1 MENITKEKSVPLLI
15 FSGPSGVGKGTL
27 LKRFMSEFAENC
39 KMSVS
44 WTTRDPRHGEKEG
57 KEYYFKKMEEFEE
70 VIFIFNKNCKN

>member
-1 MENITKEKSVPLLI
+1 
-15 FSGPSGVGKGTL
+15 
-27 LKRFMSEFAENC
+27 MSEFAENC

-44 WTTRDPRHGEKEG
+44 WTTRNPRHGEKEG